1 MERIRPSL
9 PGSAPPPRPSRRKRL
24 ITAGIALAIV
34 GLTFA
39 FVLPRIADYRA
50 VWDVVTT
57 LSWLSILAL
66 VGATILN
73 VVTFAPPWMIC
84 LPGLSLRRALAVT
97 QASTA
102 TTYVAP
108 GGAAPGMAV
117 SFAMLR
123 AWGYTSRQVAV
134 TVAVTGVWNQL
145 IIFGSPPFALALLAL
160 IGKHDSIL
168 RSFAIVG
175 VVVFGVGLG
184 LFAGGLASAEL
195 ARWFGDTTARV
206 VSRLLRLV
214 RRGPV
219 GFRGETL
226 VRFRRDALDL
236 LRTRWHVLT
245 LGALAGQLSVF
256 FVLYVTVRVIG
267 IGSGTLLGLE
277 VFAAWSVAKLLGS
290 LPITP
295 GGIGV
300 VELGLTSLLVG
311 FGGPKAKVVAAVLVY
326 RFLTVVP
333 TLVLGLV
340 SAVTWRRGHPRA
352 AVPQQDAD
360 ERAGRLTGTRL

>member
-1 MERIRPSL
+1 MDRDL
-9 PGSAPPPRPSRRKRL
+9 PPVAVLHRAPPSRRRR
-24 ITAGIALAIV
+24 IVTAAIGV
-34 GLTFA
+34 VIIGLTFA
-39 FVLPRIADYRA
+39 YVLPRIAGYQS
-50 VWDVVTT
+50 VWNVVRT

-66 VGATILN
+66 AGATILN
-73 VVTFAPPWMIC
+73 IVTFAPPWMIC
-84 LPGLSLRRALAVT
+84 LPGLGFRRAILVT

-160 IGKHDSIL
+160 IGEHDPIL
-168 RSFAIVG
+168 QSFAIVG
-175 VVVFGVGLG
+175 VVVFGAALG
-184 LFAGGLASAEL
+184 LFAAMMASAEI
-195 ARWFGDTTARV
+195 AGWIGDLIARV
-206 VSRLLRLV
+206 TTRLLRIV

-219 GFRGETL
+219 RFGGESL
-226 VRFRRDALDL
+226 VRFRSDALGL
-236 LRTRWHVLT
+236 LRTRWHLITVA
-245 LGALAGQLSVF
+245 ALAGQLSVF
-256 FVLYVTVRVIG
+256 FVLYVTVRVLG
-267 IGSGTLLGLE
+267 IGAGALLGLE
-277 VFAAWSVAKLLGS
+277 IFAAWSVAKTLGS

-300 VELGLTSLLVG
+300 IELGLTSLLVG
-311 FGGPKAKVVAAVLVY
+311 FGGPKAKVVAAVLLY

-340 SAVTWRRGHPRA
+340 SAATWKRHHPRA
-352 AVPQQDAD
+352 GAALKASVD
-360 ERAGRLTGTRL
+360 